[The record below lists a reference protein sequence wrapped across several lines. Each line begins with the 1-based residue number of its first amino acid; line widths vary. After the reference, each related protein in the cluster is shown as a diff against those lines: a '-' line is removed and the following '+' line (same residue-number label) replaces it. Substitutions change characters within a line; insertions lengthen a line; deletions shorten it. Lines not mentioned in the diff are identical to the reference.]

1 MGGENF
7 LATFLSVEGGIRLH
21 FSVWKGES
29 FCYISQY
36 GRGNLF
42 VTFLSGE
49 GGFFSLHFSGEEGN
63 YISRGRRGTST
74 LYISQW
80 GESSCY
86 ISQGGGGVLHH
97 PLYLLGRC
105 TVETVRKLKA
115 ANATSLMG
123 HFKVPSMEINLPLS
137 SVLLSRQL
145 PQKFPW
151 KLVTLFACTSYG
163 V

>member
-1 MGGENF
+1 MWKGESGYISQCGRENLFATFLSTEGGIFLLHFSVGKGDSSRYISQGRRGTTFLGGGEEHPLCTFLNGENP
-7 LATFLSVEGGIRLH
+7 LATFL
-21 FSVWKGES
+21 K
-29 FCYISQY
+29 
-36 GRGNLF
+36 
-42 VTFLSGE
+42 
-49 GGFFSLHFSGEEGN
+49 
-63 YISRGRRGTST
+63 
-74 LYISQW
+74 
-80 GESSCY
+80 
-86 ISQGGGGVLHH
+86 GGGDVLHH

-105 TVETVRKLKA
+105 IVETVRKLKA

>member
-1 MGGENF
+1 MEGRIF
-7 LATFLSVEGGIRLH
+7 LLH
-21 FSVWKGES
+21 FSVRKGES
-29 FCYISQY
+29 FCYISQW
-36 GRGNLF
+36 GRGILLA
-42 VTFLSGE
+42 TFLRGGGE
-49 GGFFSLHFSGEEGN
+49 LHFSGEERNIHFVHFSMGR
-63 YISRGRRGTST
+63 ILLLHFSRG
-74 LYISQW
+74 
-80 GESSCY
+80 GE
-86 ISQGGGGVLHH
+86 GVLHH